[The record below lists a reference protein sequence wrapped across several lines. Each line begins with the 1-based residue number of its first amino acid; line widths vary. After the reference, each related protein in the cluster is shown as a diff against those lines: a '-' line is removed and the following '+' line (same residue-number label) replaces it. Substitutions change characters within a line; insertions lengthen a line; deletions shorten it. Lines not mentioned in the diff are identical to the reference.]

1 MKNVKDKIIITA
13 AVGFTAA
20 STVTSMN
27 LTPVFAKNST
37 NTSVVKEDVDA
48 KKTKK
53 EKLEDSVK
61 TAKSNLDDV
70 KKVTEEK
77 KANSDAAKKELD
89 AAIAAQ
95 DKQSGVVQKQYENV
109 YDTKDQ
115 DYQNLLKLMDNLE
128 TEISNKQAAL
138 DTYTKNEEDAAKN
151 LEQAKKDLA
160 DKQAKLDEVN
170 DKLSKLDKNAMDT
183 DLETAKKEQESAKS
197 AYDLAKAASDAAT
210 SKLKDASSD
219 LESKKALYDAAN
231 SAYNGANL
239 EVTKKQNAVN
249 EAQKNVDSF
258 TGSDAL
264 TNAQNELNQANAELI
279 DAQNAAANAQ
289 TVLDHATKELSAA
302 QSAQSTAQSNYN
314 QSVND
319 FESASVA
326 LETATKKQSDAQ
338 KAYDEADTNAKKN
351 QSVIDDL
358 NTQKV
363 QCEADVSAAQTALT
377 NAQKAYDSN
386 KSEKEVAQAELDKF
400 VSANQTT
407 IDQINKGTQGFFEYV
422 SKDLGQLTAKVFDKN
437 NTTYGKI
444 AQYVQLGQEGDATS
458 LDNMEAVIPYLY
470 KMNTIR
476 EKHGL
481 NALKISMFQMALAQ
495 ANSDWAQ
502 THIGHSGIVKN
513 GNYGHFSE
521 NLAWGKVDP
530 YTGWYDA
537 EKAYSDFIDN
547 YKVNHPQASD
557 EEIAK
562 AAQQAG
568 VYTYSSG
575 GSIGHYKNI
584 IYPGI
589 NYFGMGHSSQGAYQG
604 NYSQDFSTNPAP
616 SKDVT
621 MTVDQF
627 EAQVNEYKTQID
639 AVNKEYKA
647 KQDAVKNA
655 SDNKDYSAV
664 KKAQKAL
671 NNAKAKLTDIKTQ
684 LDAPTT
690 KQKELDSK
698 VTSAKASLDLANTEL
713 ASKQA
718 AKGAAQALKNKNLA
732 DLNIAKSNVE
742 TKEKD
747 LETALVNKNTADQSV
762 ESKKAKVKSLKDKIT
777 NWNSSKED
785 AKKQLKDANDALVLS
800 QKKLKDASNALKP
813 ASDAYDASV
822 ETKDNAKAASDSANT
837 ALESAASLLAQK
849 DLALK
854 NANMALSAY
863 NDALKA
869 VEDANNALDSQA
881 KLVNTYTSEQENAK
895 SLIQKTSDEINEL
908 LENKKTLNKN
918 IDYQKNVLAVINEVK
933 EKGSKA
939 DVSSITDE
947 ELLGYLNELA
957 QEVDEL
963 SALHT
968 QYANANVKYVRLL
981 SVYEEAKKDEAQ
993 AQKVY
998 DEAMKDL
1005 DTYIQENSKHAA
1017 KTETSSSSTTKK
1029 NAVTTSSTNTG
1040 VKTSIGLNM
1049 AMMGVA
1055 ALGMVEAKRR
1065 SKK

>member
-289 TVLDHATKELSAA
+289 TALDHATKELSAA

-732 DLNIAKSNVE
+732 DLDIAKSNVE
-742 TKEKD
+742 TKEKG
-747 LETALVNKNTADQSV
+747 LKTATSNKTTADQSV

-785 AKKQLKDANDALVLS
+785 AKKQLKDANDALTLS
-800 QKKLKDASNALKP
+800 QKKLEDASNALKT

-822 ETKDNAKAASDSANT
+822 VAKDNAKAASDSANT
-837 ALESAASLLAQK
+837 ALESAASLLAKQ

-854 NANMALSAY
+854 NANDALTAY
-863 NDALKA
+863 NEALKA
-869 VEDANNALDSQA
+869 VEDANADVKAQA
-881 KLVNTYTSEQENAK
+881 KLVERYTLDQEKAK
-895 SLIQKTSDEINEL
+895 AHMQKTSDEITEL
-908 LENKKTLNKN
+908 LENKKTLNVN
-918 IDYQKNVLAVINEVK
+918 IDYQKKVLAVIDEVK
-933 EKGSKA
+933 EKGTKA

-947 ELLGYLNELA
+947 ELLTYLNALA
-957 QEVDEL
+957 QSVD
-963 SALHT
+963 SFDKLHA
-968 QYANANVKYVRLL
+968 QYANANIKYVRLL
-981 SVYEEAKKDEAQ
+981 AVYEEAKKDEAQ
-993 AQKVY
+993 AQRVY
-998 DEAMKDL
+998 DDTMKAL

>member
-27 LTPVFAKNST
+27 LTPVFAKDTT

-77 KANSDAAKKELD
+77 KADSDAAKKELD

-95 DKQSGVVQKQYENV
+95 DKQSGVVQEQYESV
-109 YDTKDQ
+109 YGAKDQ
-115 DYQNLLKLMDNLE
+115 DYQNLLKLKSNLE
-128 TEISNKQAAL
+128 TEISNKQAEL

-160 DKQAKLDEVN
+160 DKQAKLDEVK
-170 DKLSKLDKNAMDT
+170 DKLSKLDKNTIDT
-183 DLETAKKEQESAKS
+183 DLETAKKEQESAKT
-197 AYDLAKAASDAAT
+197 AYDTAKAASDAAT
-210 SKLKDASSD
+210 SKLKDANSD

-231 SAYNGANL
+231 SAYNAANL

-289 TVLDHATKELSAA
+289 TALDHATKELSDA
-302 QSAQSTAQSNYN
+302 QSAQTTAQSNYN

-363 QCEADVSAAQTALT
+363 QCEADVSAAQTAL
-377 NAQKAYDSN
+377 NDAQKAYDSN
-386 KSEKEVAQAELDKF
+386 KSEKEIAQENLNTFIHD
-400 VSANQTT
+400 NQTT

-481 NALKISMFQMALAQ
+481 NTLKISMFQMALAQ

-575 GSIGHYKNI
+575 GSIGHYKNLI
-584 IYPGI
+584 DSNM

-627 EAQVNEYKTQID
+627 EAKVNEYKTQID

-655 SDNKDYSAV
+655 SDNKDHSSV
-664 KKAQKAL
+664 EKAQKAL
-671 NNAKAKLTDIKTQ
+671 NAAKAKLNDIKTQ
-684 LDAPTT
+684 LVAPTS
-690 KQKELDSK
+690 KQQGLDSK
-698 VTSAKASLDLANTEL
+698 VTSAKDALDLANTDVV
-713 ASKQA
+713 SKQA
-718 AKGAAQALKNKNLA
+718 AKSNAETLKNQNLA
-732 DLNIAKSNVE
+732 ALELAKSNVE
-742 TKEKD
+742 AKEKD
-747 LETALVNKNTADQSV
+747 LDTALSNKNSADQNV
-762 ESKKAKVKSLKDKIT
+762 QSKLAKVKSLKDKIT
-777 NWNSSKED
+777 NWNSSKADAEKQLSD
-785 AKKQLKDANDALVLS
+785 AKTALALS
-800 QKKLKDASNALKP
+800 QMKLTNVSNTLKP
-813 ASDAYDASV
+813 VKDAYDTSV
-822 ETKDNAKAASDSANT
+822 RAKDTAKAASDSANS

-968 QYANANVKYVRLL
+968 QYANANIKYVRLL
-981 SVYEEAKKDEAQ
+981 AVYEEAKKDEAQ

-998 DEAMKDL
+998 DDTMKDL

-1017 KTETSSSSTTKK
+1017 KTENVSSPTKNNATTS
-1029 NAVTTSSTNTG
+1029 SSTNTG
-1040 VKTSIGLNM
+1040 VKTQAGLNM

-1055 ALGMVEAKRR
+1055 ALGIVEAKRR
-1065 SKK
+1065 SKKQ

>member
-289 TVLDHATKELSAA
+289 TALDHATKELSAA

-495 ANSDWAQ
+495 ANSYWAQ

-939 DVSSITDE
+939 DLSSITDE

>member
-13 AVGFTAA
+13 AVGFTAT

-27 LTPVFAKNST
+27 LTPVFAKDTT

-77 KANSDAAKKELD
+77 KADSDAAKKELD

-95 DKQSGVVQKQYENV
+95 DKQSGVVQEQYESV
-109 YDTKDQ
+109 YGAKDQ
-115 DYQNLLKLMDNLE
+115 EYQNLLKLMGDLE
-128 TEISNKQAAL
+128 KSISNKQAEL
-138 DTYTKNEEDAAKN
+138 DTYTKNEQDAAKN

-160 DKQAKLDEVN
+160 DKQAKLDEVK
-170 DKLSKLDKNAMDT
+170 DKLSKLDKNTIDT
-183 DLETAKKEQESAKS
+183 DLETAKKEQESAKT
-197 AYDLAKAASDAAT
+197 AYDTAKAASDAAT
-210 SKLKDASSD
+210 SKLKDANSD

-231 SAYNGANL
+231 SAYNAANL

-258 TGSDAL
+258 TGSDAQ

-289 TVLDHATKELSAA
+289 TALDHATKELSDA
-302 QSAQSTAQSNYN
+302 QSAQTTAQSNYN

-351 QSVIDDL
+351 QNVIDDL

-377 NAQKAYDSN
+377 NAQNAYKLN

-422 SKDLGQLTAKVFDKN
+422 NKDLGQLTAKVFDKN
-437 NTTYGKI
+437 DSYYGKI

-481 NALKISMFQMALAQ
+481 NTLKISMFQMALAQ

-627 EAQVNEYKTQID
+627 EAKVNEYKTQID
-639 AVNKEYKA
+639 TVNKEYKA

-664 KKAQKAL
+664 EKAQKAL
-671 NNAKAKLTDIKTQ
+671 NNANAKLTDIKTQ

-698 VTSAKASLDLANTEL
+698 VKSTKDALDLANTDVV
-713 ASKQA
+713 SKKA
-718 AKGAAQALKNKNLA
+718 TKGTAQALKNQNLA
-732 DLNIAKSNVE
+732 ALDIAKSNVE
-742 TKEKD
+742 TKEKG
-747 LETALVNKNTADQSV
+747 LKTATSNKTTADQSV

-785 AKKQLKDANDALVLS
+785 AKKQLKDA
-800 QKKLKDASNALKP
+800 
-813 ASDAYDASV
+813 
-822 ETKDNAKAASDSANT
+822 KAASDSANT
-837 ALESAASLLAQK
+837 ALESAASLLAQQ

-854 NANMALSAY
+854 NANDALTAY
-863 NDALKA
+863 NEALNA
-869 VEDANNALDSQA
+869 VEDANADVKAQA
-881 KLVNTYTSEQENAK
+881 KLVERYTLDQEKAK
-895 SLIQKTSDEINEL
+895 AHMQKTSDEIAEF
-908 LENKKTLNKN
+908 LENKKTLNAN
-918 IDYQKNVLAVINEVK
+918 IDSQKKVLAVINEVK
-933 EKGSKA
+933 EKGTKA

-947 ELLGYLNELA
+947 ELLTYLNELA
-957 QEVDEL
+957 QSVD
-963 SALHT
+963 AFDKLHA
-968 QYANANVKYVRLL
+968 QYANANIKYVRLL
-981 SVYEEAKKDEAQ
+981 AVYEEAKKDEAQ

-998 DEAMKDL
+998 DDTMKAL
-1005 DTYIQENSKHAA
+1005 DAYIQETSKHAA
-1017 KTETSSSSTTKK
+1017 KTENASSPTKNNATTS
-1029 NAVTTSSTNTG
+1029 SSTNTG
-1040 VKTSIGLNM
+1040 VKTQAGLNI

-1055 ALGMVEAKRR
+1055 ALGIVEAKRR
-1065 SKK
+1065 SKKQ

>member
-27 LTPVFAKNST
+27 LTPVFAKDTT

-77 KANSDAAKKELD
+77 KADSDAAKKELD
-89 AAIAAQ
+89 AAIVAQ
-95 DKQSGVVQKQYENV
+95 DKQSGVVQEQYESV
-109 YDTKDQ
+109 YGAKDQ
-115 DYQNLLKLMDNLE
+115 DYQNLLKLKSNLE
-128 TEISNKQAAL
+128 TEISNKQAEL

-160 DKQAKLDEVN
+160 DKQAKLDEVK
-170 DKLSKLDKNAMDT
+170 DKLSKLDKNTIDT
-183 DLETAKKEQESAKS
+183 DLETAKKEQESAKT
-197 AYDLAKAASDAAT
+197 AYDTAKAASDAAT
-210 SKLKDASSD
+210 SKLKDANSD

-231 SAYNGANL
+231 SAYNAANL

-289 TVLDHATKELSAA
+289 TALDHATKELSDA
-302 QSAQSTAQSNYN
+302 QSAQTTAQSNYN

-326 LETATKKQSDAQ
+326 LEIATKKQSDAQ

-377 NAQKAYDSN
+377 NAENAYKLN
-386 KSEKEVAQAELDKF
+386 KSEKEVAQENLNTFIHD
-400 VSANQTT
+400 NQTT

-444 AQYVQLGQEGDATS
+444 AQYVQLGQEGDATT
-458 LDNMEAVIPYLY
+458 LENMEAVIPWL
-470 KMNTIR
+470 KKNNELR
-476 EKHGL
+476 AKHGL
-481 NALKISMFQMALAQ
+481 QALNVSLWEMALAQ

-502 THIGHSGIVKN
+502 THIAHSGVRDS
-513 GNYGHFSE
+513 GE
-521 NLAWGKVDP
+521 NLSWGYADP
-530 YTGWYDA
+530 FIGWYDE
-537 EKAYSDFIDN
+537 EKAIYDTYDASLKKLSAYELSKKYPKEYSA
-547 YKVNHPQASD
+547 V
-557 EEIAK
+557 
-562 AAQQAG
+562 
-568 VYTYSSG
+568 
-575 GSIGHYKNI
+575 GHYLNI
-584 IYPGI
+584 IHP
-589 NYFGMGHSSQGAYQG
+589 NYTSFGMGHSSKGKYG
-604 NYSQDFSTNPAP
+604 FNDSQDFLFRKLDSR
-616 SKDVT
+616 DVT
-621 MTVDQF
+621 MTVDEF
-627 EAQVNEYKTQID
+627 EAKVNEYKTKID

-647 KQDAVKNA
+647 KQEAVKNA

-664 KKAQKAL
+664 EKAQKAL
-671 NNAKAKLTDIKTQ
+671 DDAKLKLQGIKDQ
-684 LDAPTT
+684 LVAPTS
-690 KQKELDSK
+690 KQQELDSK
-698 VTSAKASLDLANTEL
+698 VTSTKASLDLANTNVV
-713 ASKQA
+713 SKQA
-718 AKGAAQALKNKNLA
+718 AKSNAETLKNQNLA
-732 DLNIAKSNVE
+732 ALELAKSNVE
-742 TKEKD
+742 AKEID
-747 LETALVNKNTADQSV
+747 LDTALSNKNSADQNV
-762 ESKKAKVKSLKDKIT
+762 QSKLAKVKSLKDKIT
-777 NWNSSKED
+777 NWNTSKADAEKQLSD
-785 AKKQLKDANDALVLS
+785 AKTALALS
-800 QKKLKDASNALKP
+800 QMKLTNVSNTLKP
-813 ASDAYDASV
+813 ARDAYDASV
-822 ETKDNAKAASDSANT
+822 RAKDNAKAASDSANT

-895 SLIQKTSDEINEL
+895 SFIQKTSDEINEL

>member
-20 STVTSMN
+20 STVTSAN
-27 LTPVFAKNST
+27 LTPIFAKDTT
-37 NTSVVKEDVDA
+37 NTSVVKEDVGA

-77 KANSDAAKKELD
+77 KTDADAAKEELD

-95 DKQSGVVQKQYENV
+95 DQQSGVVQKQYESV
-109 YDTKDQ
+109 YGAKDQ
-115 DYQNLLKLMDNLE
+115 DYQNLLKLMSNLE

-160 DKQAKLDEVN
+160 DKQAKLDEVK
-170 DKLSKLDKNAMDT
+170 DKLSKLDKNTIDT

-197 AYDLAKAASDAAT
+197 AYDTAKAASDAAT
-210 SKLKDASSD
+210 SKLKDANSD

-231 SAYNGANL
+231 NAYNAASA
-239 EVTKKQNAVN
+239 EVIEKQNAVN

-264 TNAQNELNQANAELI
+264 TNAQNELNQANVELTN
-279 DAQNAAANAQ
+279 AQNSAASAQ
-289 TVLDHATKELSAA
+289 AALDHATNELGAA
-302 QSAQSTAQSNYN
+302 QSAQVTAQSNYN
-314 QSVND
+314 QCVKD
-319 FESASVA
+319 FESASA
-326 LETATKKQSDAQ
+326 AFESATKKQSEAQ
-338 KAYDEADTNAKKN
+338 KAYDEADTNAKAN
-351 QSVIDDL
+351 QSVIDGL
-358 NTQKV
+358 NTQKA
-363 QCEADVSAAQTALT
+363 QCEADVSAAQAALT
-377 NAQKAYDSN
+377 NAQDAYDSN

-422 SKDLGQLTAKVFDKN
+422 SKDLGKITAKVFD
-437 NTTYGKI
+437 TSDTYYGLI

-481 NALKISMFQMALAQ
+481 NTLKVSLFQMALAQ

-502 THIGHSGIVKN
+502 THIAHSGIMKN

-547 YKVNHPQASD
+547 YKVKHPQASD
-557 EEIAK
+557 EEIVK

-575 GSIGHYKNI
+575 GSIGHYKNLI
-584 IYPGI
+584 DPNM

-627 EAQVNEYKTQID
+627 EAKVNEYKTQID

-647 KQDAVKNA
+647 KQEAVKNA
-655 SDNKDYSAV
+655 SDNKDHSAV
-664 KKAQKAL
+664 EKAQKAL
-671 NNAKAKLTDIKTQ
+671 DAANAKLTDIKNQ
-684 LDAPTT
+684 LAAPTS
-690 KQKELDSK
+690 KQQGLDSK
-698 VTSAKASLDLANTEL
+698 VTSTKASLDLANTEL
-713 ASKQA
+713 ASKQK
-718 AKGAAQALKNKNLA
+718 AKASAKTLKNQKSAALE
-732 DLNIAKSNVE
+732 LAKSNVE
-742 TKEKD
+742 AKEKD
-747 LETALVNKNTADQSV
+747 LETALSNKNSADQNV
-762 ESKKAKVKSLKDKIT
+762 QSKLAKVKSLKDKIT
-777 NWNSSKED
+777 NWNSSKADAEKQLSD
-785 AKKQLKDANDALVLS
+785 AKAALALS
-800 QKKLKDASNALKP
+800 QKKLTNVSNTLKP
-813 ASDAYDASV
+813 AKDAYDASV
-822 ETKDNAKAASDSANT
+822 VARDNAKAASNSANS
-837 ALESAASLLAQK
+837 ALESANFVLAQK

-869 VEDANNALDSQA
+869 VEDANNALDAQA
-881 KLVNTYTSEQENAK
+881 KLVDTYTSEQENAK
-895 SLIQKTSDEINEL
+895 SLIQKTSDEISEL

-918 IDYQKNVLAVINEVK
+918 VEALKNVLAVINEVK

-947 ELLGYLNELA
+947 ELLGYLDELA
-957 QEVDEL
+957 QEVDVL
-963 SALHT
+963 SALHI

-981 SVYEEAKKDEAQ
+981 DVYEEAKKDEAQ

-998 DEAMKDL
+998 DEAMKAL

-1017 KTETSSSSTTKK
+1017 RTETSSSSTKK

-1040 VKTSIGLNM
+1040 VKTSIGLNV

>member
-27 LTPVFAKNST
+27 LTPVFAKDTT

-77 KANSDAAKKELD
+77 KADSDAAKKELD
-89 AAIAAQ
+89 AAIVAQ
-95 DKQSGVVQKQYENV
+95 DKQSGVVQEQYESV
-109 YDTKDQ
+109 YGAKDQ
-115 DYQNLLKLMDNLE
+115 DYQNLLKLKSNLE
-128 TEISNKQAAL
+128 TEISNKQAEL

-160 DKQAKLDEVN
+160 DKQAKLDEVK
-170 DKLSKLDKNAMDT
+170 DKLSKLDKNTIDT
-183 DLETAKKEQESAKS
+183 DLETAKKEQESAKT
-197 AYDLAKAASDAAT
+197 AYDTAKAASDAAT
-210 SKLKDASSD
+210 SKLKDANSD

-231 SAYNGANL
+231 SAYNAANL

-289 TVLDHATKELSAA
+289 TALDHATKELSDA
-302 QSAQSTAQSNYN
+302 QSAQTTAQSNYN

-326 LETATKKQSDAQ
+326 LEIATKKQSDAQ

-377 NAQKAYDSN
+377 NAENAYKLN
-386 KSEKEVAQAELDKF
+386 KSEKEVAQENLNTFIHD
-400 VSANQTT
+400 NQTT

-444 AQYVQLGQEGDATS
+444 AQYVQLGQEGDATT
-458 LDNMEAVIPYLY
+458 LENMEAVIPWL
-470 KMNTIR
+470 KKNNELR
-476 EKHGL
+476 AKHGL
-481 NALKISMFQMALAQ
+481 QALNVSLWEMALAQ

-502 THIGHSGIVKN
+502 THIAHSGVRDS
-513 GNYGHFSE
+513 GE
-521 NLAWGKVDP
+521 NLSWGYADP
-530 YTGWYDA
+530 FIGWYDE
-537 EKAYSDFIDN
+537 EKAIYDTYDASLKKLSAYELSKKYPKEYSA
-547 YKVNHPQASD
+547 V
-557 EEIAK
+557 
-562 AAQQAG
+562 
-568 VYTYSSG
+568 
-575 GSIGHYKNI
+575 GHYLNI
-584 IYPGI
+584 IHP
-589 NYFGMGHSSQGAYQG
+589 NYTSFGMGHSSKGKYG
-604 NYSQDFSTNPAP
+604 FNDSQDFLFRKLDSR
-616 SKDVT
+616 DVT
-621 MTVDQF
+621 MTVDEF
-627 EAQVNEYKTQID
+627 EAKVNEYKTKID

-647 KQDAVKNA
+647 KQEAVKNA

-664 KKAQKAL
+664 EKAQKAL
-671 NNAKAKLTDIKTQ
+671 DDAKLKLQGIKDQ
-684 LDAPTT
+684 LVAPTS
-690 KQKELDSK
+690 KQQELDSK
-698 VTSAKASLDLANTEL
+698 VTSTKASLDLANTNVV
-713 ASKQA
+713 SKQA
-718 AKGAAQALKNKNLA
+718 AKSNAETLKNQNLA
-732 DLNIAKSNVE
+732 ALELAKSNVE
-742 TKEKD
+742 AKEID
-747 LETALVNKNTADQSV
+747 LDTALSNKNSADQNV
-762 ESKKAKVKSLKDKIT
+762 QSKLAKVKSLKDKIT
-777 NWNSSKED
+777 NWNTSKADAEKQLSD
-785 AKKQLKDANDALVLS
+785 AKTALALS
-800 QKKLKDASNALKP
+800 QMKLTNVSNTLKP
-813 ASDAYDASV
+813 ARDAYDASV
-822 ETKDNAKAASDSANT
+822 RAKDNAKAASDSANT

>member
-27 LTPVFAKNST
+27 LTPVFAKDTT

-77 KANSDAAKKELD
+77 KADSDAAKKELD

-95 DKQSGVVQKQYENV
+95 DKQSGVVQEQYESV
-109 YDTKDQ
+109 YGAKDQ
-115 DYQNLLKLMDNLE
+115 DYQNLLKLKSNLE
-128 TEISNKQAAL
+128 TEISNKQVEL

-160 DKQAKLDEVN
+160 DKQAKLDEVK
-170 DKLSKLDKNAMDT
+170 DKLSKLDKNTIDT
-183 DLETAKKEQESAKS
+183 DLETAKKEQESAKT
-197 AYDLAKAASDAAT
+197 AYDTAKAASDAAT

-219 LESKKALYDAAN
+219 LENKKALYDAAN
-231 SAYNGANL
+231 SAYNAANL

-264 TNAQNELNQANAELI
+264 TNAQNELNQANAELT

-289 TVLDHATKELSAA
+289 TALDHATKELSAA
-302 QSAQSTAQSNYN
+302 QSAQVTAQSAYD
-314 QSVND
+314 QSVKS
-319 FESASVA
+319 FESASAA
-326 LETATKKQSDAQ
+326 LEDATTKQSQAQ
-338 KAYDEADTNAKKN
+338 KAYDEADTNAKAN

-358 NTQKV
+358 NTQKAK
-363 QCEADVSAAQTALT
+363 CEDDVSAAQTAL
-377 NAQKAYDSN
+377 NDAQDAYNSN
-386 KSEKEVAQAELDKF
+386 KSEKEIAQENLNTFIHD
-400 VSANQTT
+400 NQTT

-422 SKDLGQLTAKVFDKN
+422 SKGLGQLTAKAFDKN

-444 AQYVQLGQEGDATS
+444 AQYVQLGQEGDATT
-458 LDNMEAVIPYLY
+458 LENMEAVIPWL
-470 KMNTIR
+470 KKNNELR
-476 EKHGL
+476 AKHGL
-481 NALKISMFQMALAQ
+481 QALNVSLWEMALAQ

-502 THIGHSGIVKN
+502 THIAHSGVRDS
-513 GNYGHFSE
+513 GE
-521 NLAWGKVDP
+521 NLSWGYADP
-530 YTGWYDA
+530 FIGWYDE
-537 EKAYSDFIDN
+537 EKAIYDTYDASLKKLSAYELSKKYPKEYSA
-547 YKVNHPQASD
+547 V
-557 EEIAK
+557 
-562 AAQQAG
+562 
-568 VYTYSSG
+568 
-575 GSIGHYKNI
+575 GHYLNI
-584 IYPGI
+584 IHP
-589 NYFGMGHSSQGAYQG
+589 NYTSFGMGHSSKGKYG
-604 NYSQDFSTNPAP
+604 FNDSQDFLFSQLD
-616 SKDVT
+616 SRDVI
-621 MTVDQF
+621 MTVDEF
-627 EAQVNEYKTQID
+627 EAKVNEYKTQID
-639 AVNKEYKA
+639 TVNKEYKA
-647 KQDAVKNA
+647 KQEAVKNA
-655 SDNKDYSAV
+655 SDNKDHSSV
-664 KKAQKAL
+664 EKAQKAL
-671 NNAKAKLTDIKTQ
+671 NDANAKLQNIKDQ
-684 LDAPTT
+684 LDAPTS
-690 KQKELDSK
+690 KQQELDSK

-713 ASKQA
+713 VSKQA

-742 TKEKD
+742 TKEKG
-747 LETALVNKNTADQSV
+747 LKTATSNKNTADQSV
-762 ESKKAKVKSLKDKIT
+762 ESKKAKVKELTKKIN
-777 NWNSSKED
+777 NWNSNKED
-785 AKKQLKDANDALVLS
+785 AEKQLKDAKDALVLS

-822 ETKDNAKAASDSANT
+822 VAKDNAKAASDSANT

>member
-27 LTPVFAKNST
+27 LTPVFAKDTT

-77 KANSDAAKKELD
+77 KADSDAAKKELD

-95 DKQSGVVQKQYENV
+95 DKQNGIVQEQYESV
-109 YDTKDQ
+109 YGAKDQ
-115 DYQNLLKLMDNLE
+115 EYQNLLKLMGDLE
-128 TEISNKQAAL
+128 KSISNKQAEL

-210 SKLKDASSD
+210 SKLKDANSD
-219 LESKKALYDAAN
+219 LESKKALYDVAN
-231 SAYNGANL
+231 SAYNAANL

-289 TVLDHATKELSAA
+289 TALDHATKELSAA
-302 QSAQSTAQSNYN
+302 QSAQVTAQSNYD
-314 QSVND
+314 QSVKD

-358 NTQKV
+358 NMKKA
-363 QCEADVSAAQTALT
+363 QCEADVNAAQTALT
-377 NAQKAYDSN
+377 NAQNAYDSN
-386 KSEKEVAQAELDKF
+386 KSEKEIAQENLNTFIHD
-400 VSANQTT
+400 NQTT
-407 IDQINKGTQGFFEYV
+407 IDQINKGTQGFFEYL

-458 LDNMEAVIPYLY
+458 LDNMEAVIPWL
-470 KMNTIR
+470 KKNNELR
-476 EKHGL
+476 AKHGL
-481 NALKISMFQMALAQ
+481 QALNVSLWEMALAQ

-502 THIGHSGIVKN
+502 THIEHSGVRDS
-513 GNYGHFSE
+513 GE
-521 NLAWGKVDP
+521 NLSWGYADP
-530 YTGWYDA
+530 FIGWYDE
-537 EKAYSDFIDN
+537 EKAIYDTYDASLKKLSAYELSKKYPKEYSA
-547 YKVNHPQASD
+547 V
-557 EEIAK
+557 
-562 AAQQAG
+562 
-568 VYTYSSG
+568 
-575 GSIGHYKNI
+575 GHYLNI
-584 IYPGI
+584 IHP
-589 NYFGMGHSSQGAYQG
+589 NYTSFGMGHSSKGKYG
-604 NYSQDFSTNPAP
+604 FNDSQDFLFSQLD
-616 SKDVT
+616 SRDVI

-627 EAQVNEYKTQID
+627 EAKVNEYKTQID

-655 SDNKDYSAV
+655 SDNKDHSSV
-664 KKAQKAL
+664 EKAQKAL
-671 NNAKAKLTDIKTQ
+671 NDANSKLANIKNQLVTPTSKQVELEEKVNTAKTA
-684 LDAPTT
+684 
-690 KQKELDSK
+690 
-698 VTSAKASLDLANTEL
+698 LDLANTDV

-718 AKGAAQALKNKNLA
+718 AKNDAQALKNKNLA
-732 DLNIAKSNVE
+732 ALDIAKSNVE
-742 TKEKD
+742 TKEKG
-747 LETALVNKNTADQSV
+747 LKTATSNKNTADQSV
-762 ESKKAKVKSLKDKIT
+762 ESKKAKVKELTKKIN
-777 NWNSSKED
+777 NWNSNKED
-785 AKKQLKDANDALVLS
+785 AEKQLKDAKDALVLS
-800 QKKLKDASNALKP
+800 QNKFKDASDALKP
-813 ASDAYDASV
+813 ARDAYDASV
-822 ETKDNAKAASDSANT
+822 VAKDDAKAASDSANT
-837 ALESAASLLAQK
+837 ALESAASLLAQQ

-854 NANMALSAY
+854 NANDALTAY
-863 NDALKA
+863 NEALKA
-869 VEDANNALDSQA
+869 VEDANADVKAQA
-881 KLVNTYTSEQENAK
+881 KLVERYTLDQEKAK
-895 SLIQKTSDEINEL
+895 ANMQKTSDEITEF
-908 LENKKTLNKN
+908 LENKKTLNAN
-918 IDYQKNVLAVINEVK
+918 IDYQKKVLAVINEVK
-933 EKGSKA
+933 EKGTKA

-947 ELLGYLNELA
+947 ELLTYLNALA
-957 QEVDEL
+957 QSVD
-963 SALHT
+963 SFDKLHA
-968 QYANANVKYVRLL
+968 QYANANIKYVRLL
-981 SVYEEAKKDEAQ
+981 AVYEEAKKDEAQ

-998 DEAMKDL
+998 DDTMKAL
-1005 DTYIQENSKHAA
+1005 DAYIQETSKHAA
-1017 KTETSSSSTTKK
+1017 KTENASSPTKNNATTS
-1029 NAVTTSSTNTG
+1029 SSTNTG
-1040 VKTSIGLNM
+1040 VKTQAGLNM

-1055 ALGMVEAKRR
+1055 ALGIVEAKRR
-1065 SKK
+1065 SKKQ

>member
-20 STVTSMN
+20 STVTSAN
-27 LTPVFAKNST
+27 LTPIFAKDTT

-77 KANSDAAKKELD
+77 KADADAAKEELD
-89 AAIAAQ
+89 AAMEAQ
-95 DKQSGVVQKQYENV
+95 DKQSSVVQKQYESV
-109 YDTKDQ
+109 YGAKDQ
-115 DYQNLLKLMDNLE
+115 DYQNLLKLMTNLE

-160 DKQAKLDEVN
+160 DKQAKLDEVK
-170 DKLSKLDKNAMDT
+170 DKLSKLDKNTIDT

-210 SKLKDASSD
+210 SKLKDANSD

-231 SAYNGANL
+231 NAYNAASA
-239 EVTKKQNAVN
+239 EVTEKQNAVN

-264 TNAQNELNQANAELI
+264 TNAQNELNQANVELTN
-279 DAQNAAANAQ
+279 AQNAAASAQ
-289 TVLDHATKELSAA
+289 AALDHATNELGAA

-314 QSVND
+314 QSVKD
-319 FESASVA
+319 FESASA
-326 LETATKKQSDAQ
+326 AFESATKKQSEAQ

-358 NTQKV
+358 NMKKA
-363 QCEADVSAAQTALT
+363 QCEADVNAAQTALT
-377 NAQKAYDSN
+377 NAENAYKLN

-422 SKDLGQLTAKVFDKN
+422 NKDLGQLTAKVFDKN

-481 NALKISMFQMALAQ
+481 NTLKISMFQMALAQ

-502 THIGHSGIVKN
+502 THIAHSGIMKN
-513 GNYGHFSE
+513 GNYGYFSE

-537 EKAYSDFIDN
+537 EKAYSDFIDD
-547 YKVNHPQASD
+547 YKVKHPQASD
-557 EEIAK
+557 EEIVK

-575 GSIGHYKNI
+575 GSIGHYKNLI
-584 IYPGI
+584 DSNM

-604 NYSQDFSTNPAP
+604 NYSQDFSTNQAP

-627 EAQVNEYKTQID
+627 EARVM
-639 AVNKEYKA
+639 
-647 KQDAVKNA
+647 
-655 SDNKDYSAV
+655 
-664 KKAQKAL
+664 
-671 NNAKAKLTDIKTQ
+671 
-684 LDAPTT
+684 
-690 KQKELDSK
+690 
-698 VTSAKASLDLANTEL
+698 
-713 ASKQA
+713 
-718 AKGAAQALKNKNLA
+718 
-732 DLNIAKSNVE
+732 NIR
-742 TKEKD
+742 
-747 LETALVNKNTADQSV
+747 L
-762 ESKKAKVKSLKDKIT
+762 
-777 NWNSSKED
+777 
-785 AKKQLKDANDALVLS
+785 
-800 QKKLKDASNALKP
+800 
-813 ASDAYDASV
+813 
-822 ETKDNAKAASDSANT
+822 
-837 ALESAASLLAQK
+837 
-849 DLALK
+849 
-854 NANMALSAY
+854 
-863 NDALKA
+863 
-869 VEDANNALDSQA
+869 
-881 KLVNTYTSEQENAK
+881 
-895 SLIQKTSDEINEL
+895 
-908 LENKKTLNKN
+908 
-918 IDYQKNVLAVINEVK
+918 
-933 EKGSKA
+933 
-939 DVSSITDE
+939 
-947 ELLGYLNELA
+947 
-957 QEVDEL
+957 
-963 SALHT
+963 
-968 QYANANVKYVRLL
+968 RLL
-981 SVYEEAKKDEAQ
+981 Q
-993 AQKVY
+993 
-998 DEAMKDL
+998 
-1005 DTYIQENSKHAA
+1005 
-1017 KTETSSSSTTKK
+1017 
-1029 NAVTTSSTNTG
+1029 
-1040 VKTSIGLNM
+1040 
-1049 AMMGVA
+1049 
-1055 ALGMVEAKRR
+1055 
-1065 SKK
+1065 

>member
-138 DTYTKNEEDAAKN
+138 DTYTKNEEDVAKN

-289 TVLDHATKELSAA
+289 TALDHATKELSAA

>member
-20 STVTSMN
+20 STVTSAN
-27 LTPVFAKNST
+27 LTPVFAKDST

-77 KANSDAAKKELD
+77 KADSDVAKKELD

-95 DKQSGVVQKQYENV
+95 DKQSGVVQEQYESV
-109 YDTKDQ
+109 YGAKDQ
-115 DYQNLLKLMDNLE
+115 EYQNLLKLMGDLE
-128 TEISNKQAAL
+128 KSISNKQAEL
-138 DTYTKNEEDAAKN
+138 DTYTKNEQDAAKN

-160 DKQAKLDEVN
+160 DKQAKLDEVK
-170 DKLSKLDKNAMDT
+170 DKLSKLDKNTIDT
-183 DLETAKKEQESAKS
+183 DLETAKKEQESAKT
-197 AYDLAKAASDAAT
+197 AYDTAKAASDAAT
-210 SKLKDASSD
+210 SKLKDANSD

-231 SAYNGANL
+231 SAYNAANL

-258 TGSDAL
+258 TGCDAL
-264 TNAQNELNQANAELI
+264 TNAQNELNQANAELT
-279 DAQNAAANAQ
+279 DAQNAAASAQ
-289 TVLDHATKELSAA
+289 AALDHATKELSAA
-302 QSAQSTAQSNYN
+302 QSTQSTAQSNYD
-314 QSVND
+314 QSVKD

-358 NTQKV
+358 NTQKAK
-363 QCEADVSAAQTALT
+363 CEADVSAAQTALT
-377 NAQKAYDSN
+377 NAQDAYDSN
-386 KSEKEVAQAELDKF
+386 KSEKEIAQENLNTFIHD
-400 VSANQTT
+400 NQTT

-422 SKDLGQLTAKVFDKN
+422 SKDLGKLTAKAFDKN
-437 NTTYGKI
+437 DSYYGKI

-481 NALKISMFQMALAQ
+481 NTLKISMFQMALAQ

-502 THIGHSGIVKN
+502 THIGHSGIMKN

-575 GSIGHYKNI
+575 GSIGHYKNLI
-584 IYPGI
+584 DSNM

-604 NYSQDFSTNPAP
+604 NYSQDFSTNQAP

-627 EAQVNEYKTQID
+627 EAKVNEYKTQID

-647 KQDAVKNA
+647 KQEAVKNA
-655 SDNKDYSAV
+655 SDNKDHSAV
-664 KKAQKAL
+664 EKAQKAL
-671 NNAKAKLTDIKTQ
+671 DDAKLKLQGIKDQ
-684 LDAPTT
+684 LAVPTS
-690 KQKELDSK
+690 KQQGLDSK
-698 VTSAKASLDLANTEL
+698 VTSAKASLDLANTDVT
-713 ASKQA
+713 SKQA

-732 DLNIAKSNVE
+732 ALDIAKSNVE
-742 TKEKD
+742 TKEKG
-747 LETALVNKNTADQSV
+747 LKTATSNKNTADQSV
-762 ESKKAKVKSLKDKIT
+762 ESKKAKVKELTKKIN
-777 NWNSSKED
+777 NWNSNKED
-785 AKKQLKDANDALVLS
+785 AKKQLKDAKAALTLS
-800 QKKLKDASNALKP
+800 QKKLEDASNALKP
-813 ASDAYDASV
+813 ARDAYDASV
-822 ETKDNAKAASDSANT
+822 VAKDNAKADSDSANT
-837 ALESAASLLAQK
+837 ALESAASLLTQQ

-854 NANMALSAY
+854 NANDALTAY
-863 NDALKA
+863 NDALNA
-869 VEDANNALDSQA
+869 AEDANADVKAQA
-881 KLVNTYTSEQENAK
+881 KLVERYTLDQEKAK
-895 SLIQKTSDEINEL
+895 AHMQKTSDEITEL
-908 LENKKTLNKN
+908 LENKKTLNAN
-918 IDYQKNVLAVINEVK
+918 IDYQKKVLAVINEVK
-933 EKGSKA
+933 EKGTKA

-947 ELLGYLNELA
+947 ELLTYLNALA
-957 QEVDEL
+957 QSVD
-963 SALHT
+963 SFDKLHA
-968 QYANANVKYVRLL
+968 QYANANIKYVRLL
-981 SVYEEAKKDEAQ
+981 AVYEEAKKDEAQ

-998 DEAMKDL
+998 DDTMKAL
-1005 DTYIQENSKHAA
+1005 DAYIQETSKHAA
-1017 KTETSSSSTTKK
+1017 KTENVSSPTKN
-1029 NAVTTSSTNTG
+1029 NATTSSLTNTG
-1040 VKTSIGLNM
+1040 VKTQAGLNM

-1055 ALGMVEAKRR
+1055 ALGIVEAKRR
-1065 SKK
+1065 SKKQ

>member
-77 KANSDAAKKELD
+77 KADSDAAKKELD

-95 DKQSGVVQKQYENV
+95 DKQNGVVQEQYESV
-109 YDTKDQ
+109 YGAKDQ
-115 DYQNLLKLMDNLE
+115 EYQNLLKLKSNLE
-128 TEISNKQAAL
+128 TEISNKQAEL

-160 DKQAKLDEVN
+160 DKQAKLDEVK
-170 DKLSKLDKNAMDT
+170 DKLSKLDKNTIDT
-183 DLETAKKEQESAKS
+183 DLETAKKEQESAKT
-197 AYDLAKAASDAAT
+197 AYDTAKAASDAAT
-210 SKLKDASSD
+210 SKLKDANSD

-231 SAYNGANL
+231 SAYNAANL

-289 TVLDHATKELSAA
+289 TALDYATKELSDA
-302 QSAQSTAQSNYN
+302 QSAQTTAQSNYN

-358 NTQKV
+358 NMKKA
-363 QCEADVSAAQTALT
+363 QCEADVNAAQTALT

-386 KSEKEVAQAELDKF
+386 KSEKEIAQENLNTFIHD
-400 VSANQTT
+400 NQTT

-481 NALKISMFQMALAQ
+481 NTLKISMFQMALAQ

-639 AVNKEYKA
+639 TVNKEYKA
-647 KQDAVKNA
+647 KQEAVKNA
-655 SDNKDYSAV
+655 SDNKDHSSV

-698 VTSAKASLDLANTEL
+698 VKSTKDALDLVNT
-713 ASKQA
+713 
-718 AKGAAQALKNKNLA
+718 
-732 DLNIAKSNVE
+732 DV
-742 TKEKD
+742 
-747 LETALVNKNTADQSV
+747 V
-762 ESKKAKVKSLKDKIT
+762 SKKAKVKSLKDKIT

-822 ETKDNAKAASDSANT
+822 VAKDNAKAASDSANT

-854 NANMALSAY
+854 NANDALSVY
-863 NDALKA
+863 NEALNA
-869 VEDANNALDSQA
+869 VEDANADVKAQA
-881 KLVNTYTSEQENAK
+881 KLVERYTLDQEKAK
-895 SLIQKTSDEINEL
+895 AHMQKTSDEITEL
-908 LENKKTLNKN
+908 LENKKTLNAN
-918 IDYQKNVLAVINEVK
+918 VDHQKKVLAVINEVK
-933 EKGSKA
+933 EKGTKA

-947 ELLGYLNELA
+947 ELLTYLNALA
-957 QEVDEL
+957 QSVD
-963 SALHT
+963 AFDKLHA
-968 QYANANVKYVRLL
+968 QYANANIKYVRLL
-981 SVYEEAKKDEAQ
+981 AVYEEAKKDEAQ

-998 DEAMKDL
+998 DDTMKAL
-1005 DTYIQENSKHAA
+1005 DAYIHETSKHAA
-1017 KTETSSSSTTKK
+1017 KTENASSPTKNNATTS
-1029 NAVTTSSTNTG
+1029 SSTNTG
-1040 VKTSIGLNM
+1040 VKTQAGLDM

-1055 ALGMVEAKRR
+1055 ALGIVEAKRR
-1065 SKK
+1065 SKKQ

>member
-27 LTPVFAKNST
+27 LTPVFAKDST

-61 TAKSNLDDV
+61 MAKSNLDDV
-70 KKVTEEK
+70 KKVAEEK
-77 KANSDAAKKELD
+77 KADSDAAKKELD

-95 DKQSGVVQKQYENV
+95 DKQNGVVQEQYESV
-109 YDTKDQ
+109 YGAKDQ
-115 DYQNLLKLMDNLE
+115 DYQNLLELMSNLE
-128 TEISNKQAAL
+128 TEISNKQAEL
-138 DTYTKNEEDAAKN
+138 DTYSKNEQNAAKN

-183 DLETAKKEQESAKS
+183 DLETAKKEQENAKS

-210 SKLKDASSD
+210 LKLKDANSD

-231 SAYNGANL
+231 STYNAANL
-239 EVTKKQNAVN
+239 EVTTKQNAVN

-264 TNAQNELNQANAELI
+264 TNAQNELNQANVELI

-289 TVLDHATKELSAA
+289 TALDHATKELSAA
-302 QSAQSTAQSNYN
+302 QSAQVTAQSTYD
-314 QSVND
+314 QSVKG
-319 FESASVA
+319 FESASAA
-326 LETATKKQSDAQ
+326 LEDATTKQSDAQ
-338 KAYDEADTNAKKN
+338 KAYDKADTNAKKN

-422 SKDLGQLTAKVFDKN
+422 NKDLGQLTAKVFDKN
-437 NTTYGKI
+437 DSYYGKI

-698 VTSAKASLDLANTEL
+698 VKSTKDALDLVNTDVV
-713 ASKQA
+713 SKKA
-718 AKGAAQALKNKNLA
+718 AKGAAQALKNQNLA
-732 DLNIAKSNVE
+732 ALDIAKSNVE
-742 TKEKD
+742 TKEKG
-747 LETALVNKNTADQSV
+747 LKTATSNKTTADQSV
-762 ESKKAKVKSLKDKIT
+762 ESKKSKVKSLKDKIT

-785 AKKQLKDANDALVLS
+785 AKKQLKDAKATLTLS
-800 QKKLKDASNALKP
+800 QKKLEDASNVLKP
-813 ASDAYDASV
+813 ARDAYDASV

-968 QYANANVKYVRLL
+968 QYANANIKYVRLL
-981 SVYEEAKKDEAQ
+981 AVYEEAKKDEAQ

-998 DEAMKDL
+998 DDTMKAL
-1005 DTYIQENSKHAA
+1005 DAYIQETSKHAA
-1017 KTETSSSSTTKK
+1017 KTENASSPTKNNATTS
-1029 NAVTTSSTNTG
+1029 SSTNTG

>member
-27 LTPVFAKNST
+27 LTPVFAKDTT

-77 KANSDAAKKELD
+77 KADSDAAKKELD
-89 AAIAAQ
+89 AAIVAQ
-95 DKQSGVVQKQYENV
+95 DKQSGVVQEQYESV
-109 YDTKDQ
+109 YGAKDQ
-115 DYQNLLKLMDNLE
+115 DYQNLLKLKSNLE
-128 TEISNKQAAL
+128 TEISNKQAEL

-160 DKQAKLDEVN
+160 DKQAKLDEVK
-170 DKLSKLDKNAMDT
+170 DKLSKLDKNTIDT
-183 DLETAKKEQESAKS
+183 DLETAKKEQESAKT
-197 AYDLAKAASDAAT
+197 AYDTAKAASDAAT
-210 SKLKDASSD
+210 SKLKDANSD

-231 SAYNGANL
+231 SAYNAANL

-289 TVLDHATKELSAA
+289 TALDHATKELSDA
-302 QSAQSTAQSNYN
+302 QSAQTTAQSNYN

-326 LETATKKQSDAQ
+326 LEIATKKQSDAQ

-377 NAQKAYDSN
+377 NAENAYKLN
-386 KSEKEVAQAELDKF
+386 KSEKEVAQENLNTFIHD
-400 VSANQTT
+400 NQTT

-444 AQYVQLGQEGDATS
+444 AQYVQLGQEGDATT
-458 LDNMEAVIPYLY
+458 LENMEAVIPWL
-470 KMNTIR
+470 KKNNELR
-476 EKHGL
+476 AKHGFQAL
-481 NALKISMFQMALAQ
+481 NVSLWEMALAQ

-502 THIGHSGIVKN
+502 THIAHSGVRDS
-513 GNYGHFSE
+513 GE
-521 NLAWGKVDP
+521 NLSWGYADP
-530 YTGWYDA
+530 FIGWYDE
-537 EKAYSDFIDN
+537 EKAIYDTYDASLKKLSAYELSKKYPKEYSA
-547 YKVNHPQASD
+547 V
-557 EEIAK
+557 
-562 AAQQAG
+562 
-568 VYTYSSG
+568 
-575 GSIGHYKNI
+575 GHYLNI
-584 IYPGI
+584 IHP
-589 NYFGMGHSSQGAYQG
+589 NYTSFGMGHSSKGKYG
-604 NYSQDFSTNPAP
+604 FNDSQDFLFRKLDSR
-616 SKDVT
+616 DVT
-621 MTVDQF
+621 MTVDEF
-627 EAQVNEYKTQID
+627 EAKVNEYKTKID

-647 KQDAVKNA
+647 KQEAVKNA

-664 KKAQKAL
+664 EKAQKAL
-671 NNAKAKLTDIKTQ
+671 DDAKLKLQGIKDQ
-684 LDAPTT
+684 LVAPTS
-690 KQKELDSK
+690 KQQELDSK
-698 VTSAKASLDLANTEL
+698 VTSTKASLDLANTNVV
-713 ASKQA
+713 SKQA
-718 AKGAAQALKNKNLA
+718 AKSNAETLKNQNLA
-732 DLNIAKSNVE
+732 ALELAKSNVE
-742 TKEKD
+742 AKEID
-747 LETALVNKNTADQSV
+747 LDTALSNKNSADQNV
-762 ESKKAKVKSLKDKIT
+762 QSKLAKVKSLKDKIT
-777 NWNSSKED
+777 NWNTSKADAEKQLSD
-785 AKKQLKDANDALVLS
+785 AKTALALS
-800 QKKLKDASNALKP
+800 QMKLTNVSNTLKP
-813 ASDAYDASV
+813 ARDAYDASV
-822 ETKDNAKAASDSANT
+822 RAKDNAKAASDSANT

>member
-27 LTPVFAKNST
+27 LTPVFAKDST
-37 NTSVVKEDVDA
+37 NASVVKEDVDA

-77 KANSDAAKKELD
+77 KADSDVAKKELD

-95 DKQSGVVQKQYENV
+95 DKQSGVVQEQYESV
-109 YDTKDQ
+109 YGAKDQ
-115 DYQNLLKLMDNLE
+115 EYQNLLKLMGDLE
-128 TEISNKQAAL
+128 KSISNKQAEL

-151 LEQAKKDLA
+151 LEQAKKDLV
-160 DKQAKLDEVN
+160 DKQAKLDEVK
-170 DKLSKLDKNAMDT
+170 DKLSKLDKNTIDT
-183 DLETAKKEQESAKS
+183 DLETAKKEQESAKT
-197 AYDLAKAASDAAT
+197 AYDTAKAASDAAT

-231 SAYNGANL
+231 SAYNAANL
-239 EVTKKQNAVN
+239 EVTKKQNAVD

-289 TVLDHATKELSAA
+289 TALDHTTKELSDA
-302 QSAQSTAQSNYN
+302 QSAQTTAQSNYN

-363 QCEADVSAAQTALT
+363 QCEADVSAAQTAL
-377 NAQKAYDSN
+377 NDAQKAYDSN
-386 KSEKEVAQAELDKF
+386 KSEKEIAQENLNTFIHD
-400 VSANQTT
+400 NQTT

-481 NALKISMFQMALAQ
+481 NTLKISMFQMALAQ

-627 EAQVNEYKTQID
+627 EAKVNEYKTQID
-639 AVNKEYKA
+639 TVNKEYKA

-664 KKAQKAL
+664 EKAQKAL
-671 NNAKAKLTDIKTQ
+671 NNANAKLTDIKTQ

-698 VTSAKASLDLANTEL
+698 VKSTKDALDLVNTDVV
-713 ASKQA
+713 SKKA
-718 AKGAAQALKNKNLA
+718 AKGAAQALKNQNLA
-732 DLNIAKSNVE
+732 ALDIAKSNVE
-742 TKEKD
+742 TKEKG
-747 LETALVNKNTADQSV
+747 LKTATSNKTTADQSV

-785 AKKQLKDANDALVLS
+785 AKKQLKDVKDALTLS
-800 QKKLKDASNALKP
+800 QKKLEDASNALKT
-813 ASDAYDASV
+813 ARDAYDASV
-822 ETKDNAKAASDSANT
+822 VAKDNAKAASDSANT
-837 ALESAASLLAQK
+837 ALESAASLLAQQ

-854 NANMALSAY
+854 NANDALTAY
-863 NDALKA
+863 NEALKA
-869 VEDANNALDSQA
+869 VEDANADVKAQA
-881 KLVNTYTSEQENAK
+881 KLVERYTLDQEKAK
-895 SLIQKTSDEINEL
+895 ANMQKTSDEITEL
-908 LENKKTLNKN
+908 LENKKTLNAN
-918 IDYQKNVLAVINEVK
+918 IDYQKKVLAVINEVK
-933 EKGSKA
+933 EKGTKA

-947 ELLGYLNELA
+947 ELLTYLNALA
-957 QEVDEL
+957 QSVD
-963 SALHT
+963 SFDKLHA
-968 QYANANVKYVRLL
+968 QYANANIKYVRLL
-981 SVYEEAKKDEAQ
+981 AVYEEAKKDEAQ

-998 DEAMKDL
+998 DDTMKAL
-1005 DTYIQENSKHAA
+1005 DAYIQETSKHAA
-1017 KTETSSSSTTKK
+1017 KTENASSPTKNNATTS
-1029 NAVTTSSTNTG
+1029 SSTNTG
-1040 VKTSIGLNM
+1040 VKTQAGLNM

-1055 ALGMVEAKRR
+1055 ALGIVEAKRR
-1065 SKK
+1065 SKKQ

>member
-1 MKNVKDKIIITA
+1 M
-13 AVGFTAA
+13 
-20 STVTSMN
+20 
-27 LTPVFAKNST
+27 
-37 NTSVVKEDVDA
+37 
-48 KKTKK
+48 
-53 EKLEDSVK
+53 
-61 TAKSNLDDV
+61 
-70 KKVTEEK
+70 
-77 KANSDAAKKELD
+77 
-89 AAIAAQ
+89 
-95 DKQSGVVQKQYENV
+95 
-109 YDTKDQ
+109 
-115 DYQNLLKLMDNLE
+115 
-128 TEISNKQAAL
+128 

-170 DKLSKLDKNAMDT
+170 DKLSKLDKNTVDT

-197 AYDLAKAASDAAT
+197 AYDMAKAASDAAT
-210 SKLKDASSD
+210 SKLKNANSD

-231 SAYNGANL
+231 SAYNAANL

-289 TVLDHATKELSAA
+289 TALDHATKELSDA
-302 QSAQSTAQSNYN
+302 QSAQTTAQSNYN

-358 NTQKV
+358 NMKKA
-363 QCEADVSAAQTALT
+363 QCEADVSAAQVAL
-377 NAQKAYDSN
+377 NDAQKAYDSN
-386 KSEKEVAQAELDKF
+386 KSEKEIAQENLNTFIHD
-400 VSANQTT
+400 NQTT

-422 SKDLGQLTAKVFDKN
+422 SKDLGELTAKAFDKN
-437 NTTYGKI
+437 DSYYGKI
-444 AQYVQLGQEGDATS
+444 AQYVQLGQEGDATT
-458 LDNMEAVIPYLY
+458 LENMEAVIPWL
-470 KMNTIR
+470 KKNNELR
-476 EKHGL
+476 AKHGL
-481 NALKISMFQMALAQ
+481 QALNVSLWEMALAQ

-502 THIGHSGIVKN
+502 THIAHSGVRDS
-513 GNYGHFSE
+513 GE
-521 NLAWGKVDP
+521 NLSWGYADP
-530 YTGWYDA
+530 FIGWYDE
-537 EKAYSDFIDN
+537 EKAIYDTYDASLKKLSAYELSKKYPKEYSA
-547 YKVNHPQASD
+547 V
-557 EEIAK
+557 
-562 AAQQAG
+562 
-568 VYTYSSG
+568 
-575 GSIGHYKNI
+575 GHYLNI
-584 IYPGI
+584 IHP
-589 NYFGMGHSSQGAYQG
+589 NYTSFGMGHSSKGKYG
-604 NYSQDFSTNPAP
+604 FNDSQDFLFSQLD
-616 SKDVT
+616 SRDVI
-621 MTVDQF
+621 MTVDEF
-627 EAQVNEYKTQID
+627 EAKVNEYKTQID
-639 AVNKEYKA
+639 TVNKEYKA
-647 KQDAVKNA
+647 KQEAVKNA
-655 SDNKDYSAV
+655 SDNKDHSSV
-664 KKAQKAL
+664 EKAQKAL
-671 NNAKAKLTDIKTQ
+671 NDANAKLQNIKDQ
-684 LDAPTT
+684 LDAPTS
-690 KQKELDSK
+690 KQQELDSK

-713 ASKQA
+713 VSKQA

-742 TKEKD
+742 TKEKG
-747 LETALVNKNTADQSV
+747 LKTATSNKNTADQSV
-762 ESKKAKVKSLKDKIT
+762 ESKKAKVKELTKKIN
-777 NWNSSKED
+777 NWNSNKED
-785 AKKQLKDANDALVLS
+785 AEKQLKDAKDALVLS

-822 ETKDNAKAASDSANT
+822 VAKDNAKAASDSANT

>member
-27 LTPVFAKNST
+27 LTPVFAKDTT

-77 KANSDAAKKELD
+77 KADSDAAKKELD

-95 DKQSGVVQKQYENV
+95 DKQSGVVQEQYESV
-109 YDTKDQ
+109 YGAKDQ
-115 DYQNLLKLMDNLE
+115 DYQNLLKLMSNLE
-128 TEISNKQAAL
+128 KSISNKQAEL

-170 DKLSKLDKNAMDT
+170 DKLSKLDKNTVDT
-183 DLETAKKEQESAKS
+183 DLETAKKEQESAKT
-197 AYDLAKAASDAAT
+197 AYDTAKAASDAAT
-210 SKLKDASSD
+210 SKLKDANSD
-219 LESKKALYDAAN
+219 LESKKALYNAAN
-231 SAYNGANL
+231 SAYNAANL

-289 TVLDHATKELSAA
+289 TALDHVTKELSAA
-302 QSAQSTAQSNYN
+302 QSAQVTAQSAYD
-314 QSVND
+314 QSVKV
-319 FESASVA
+319 FESASAA
-326 LETATKKQSDAQ
+326 LEDATTKQSQAQ
-338 KAYDEADTNAKKN
+338 KAYDEADTNAKAN

-358 NTQKV
+358 NTKKTK
-363 QCEADVSAAQTALT
+363 CEADVSAAQMALT

-422 SKDLGQLTAKVFDKN
+422 NKDLGQLTAKVFDKN
-437 NTTYGKI
+437 DSYYGKI

-481 NALKISMFQMALAQ
+481 NTLKISMFQMALAQ

-557 EEIAK
+557 EEIVK
-562 AAQQAG
+562 AAKQAG

-604 NYSQDFSTNPAP
+604 NYSQDFSSNPAP
-616 SKDVT
+616 SKDET

-627 EAQVNEYKTQID
+627 EAKVNEYKTQID

-664 KKAQKAL
+664 EKAQKAL
-671 NNAKAKLTDIKTQ
+671 DDAKLKLQGIKDQ
-684 LDAPTT
+684 LGAPTT
-690 KQKELDSK
+690 KQKELDLK
-698 VTSAKASLDLANTEL
+698 VKLTKDALGLANTDVV
-713 ASKQA
+713 SKQA
-718 AKGAAQALKNKNLA
+718 AKSNAETLKNQNLA
-732 DLNIAKSNVE
+732 AHELAKSNVE
-742 TKEKD
+742 AKEKD
-747 LETALVNKNTADQSV
+747 LDTALSNKNSADQNV
-762 ESKKAKVKSLKDKIT
+762 QSKLAKVKSLKDKIT

-785 AKKQLKDANDALVLS
+785 AKKQLSDAKTALALS
-800 QKKLKDASNALKP
+800 QKKLTNTSDALKP

-822 ETKDNAKAASDSANT
+822 VAKDNAKAASDSANT

-849 DLALK
+849 DLVLK
-854 NANMALSAY
+854 NANDALSAY

-869 VEDANNALDSQA
+869 VEDTNNALDSQA
-881 KLVNTYTSEQENAK
+881 KLVDTYTSEQENAK

-908 LENKKTLNKN
+908 LENKKTLNAN
-918 IDYQKNVLAVINEVK
+918 IDYEKKVLAVINEVK
-933 EKGSKA
+933 EKGTQA

-1017 KTETSSSSTTKK
+1017 KTETFSSSTTKK

-1055 ALGMVEAKRR
+1055 ALGIVEAKRR

>member
-1 MKNVKDKIIITA
+1 M
-13 AVGFTAA
+13 
-20 STVTSMN
+20 
-27 LTPVFAKNST
+27 
-37 NTSVVKEDVDA
+37 
-48 KKTKK
+48 
-53 EKLEDSVK
+53 
-61 TAKSNLDDV
+61 
-70 KKVTEEK
+70 
-77 KANSDAAKKELD
+77 
-89 AAIAAQ
+89 
-95 DKQSGVVQKQYENV
+95 
-109 YDTKDQ
+109 
-115 DYQNLLKLMDNLE
+115 
-128 TEISNKQAAL
+128 
-138 DTYTKNEEDAAKN
+138 
-151 LEQAKKDLA
+151 
-160 DKQAKLDEVN
+160 
-170 DKLSKLDKNAMDT
+170 
-183 DLETAKKEQESAKS
+183 
-197 AYDLAKAASDAAT
+197 
-210 SKLKDASSD
+210 
-219 LESKKALYDAAN
+219 
-231 SAYNGANL
+231 
-239 EVTKKQNAVN
+239 N

-289 TVLDHATKELSAA
+289 TALDHATKELSDA
-302 QSAQSTAQSNYN
+302 QSAQTTAQSNYN

-326 LETATKKQSDAQ
+326 LEIATKKQSDAQ

-377 NAQKAYDSN
+377 NAENAYKLN
-386 KSEKEVAQAELDKF
+386 KSEKEVAQENLNTFIHD
-400 VSANQTT
+400 NQTT

-444 AQYVQLGQEGDATS
+444 AQYVQLGQEGDATT
-458 LDNMEAVIPYLY
+458 LENMEAVIPWL
-470 KMNTIR
+470 KKNNELR
-476 EKHGL
+476 AKHGL
-481 NALKISMFQMALAQ
+481 QALNVSLWEMALAQ

-502 THIGHSGIVKN
+502 THIAHSGVRDS
-513 GNYGHFSE
+513 GE
-521 NLAWGKVDP
+521 NLSWGYADP
-530 YTGWYDA
+530 FIGWYDE
-537 EKAYSDFIDN
+537 EKAIYDTYDASLKKLSAYELSKKYPKEYSA
-547 YKVNHPQASD
+547 V
-557 EEIAK
+557 
-562 AAQQAG
+562 
-568 VYTYSSG
+568 
-575 GSIGHYKNI
+575 GHYLNI
-584 IYPGI
+584 IHP
-589 NYFGMGHSSQGAYQG
+589 NYTSFGMGHSSKGKYG
-604 NYSQDFSTNPAP
+604 FNDSQDFLFRKLDSR
-616 SKDVT
+616 DVT
-621 MTVDQF
+621 MTVDEF
-627 EAQVNEYKTQID
+627 EAKVNEYKTKID

-647 KQDAVKNA
+647 KQEAVKNA

-664 KKAQKAL
+664 EKAQKAL
-671 NNAKAKLTDIKTQ
+671 DDAKLKLQGIKDQ
-684 LDAPTT
+684 LVAPTS
-690 KQKELDSK
+690 KQQELDSK
-698 VTSAKASLDLANTEL
+698 VTSTKASLDLANTNVV
-713 ASKQA
+713 SKQA
-718 AKGAAQALKNKNLA
+718 AKSNAETLKNQNLA
-732 DLNIAKSNVE
+732 ALELAKSNVE
-742 TKEKD
+742 AKEID
-747 LETALVNKNTADQSV
+747 LDTALSNKNSADQNV
-762 ESKKAKVKSLKDKIT
+762 QSKLAKVKSLKDKIT
-777 NWNSSKED
+777 NWNTSKADAEKQLSD
-785 AKKQLKDANDALVLS
+785 AKTALALS
-800 QKKLKDASNALKP
+800 QMKLTNVSNTLKP
-813 ASDAYDASV
+813 ARDAYDASV
-822 ETKDNAKAASDSANT
+822 RAKDNAKAASDSANT

>member
-1 MKNVKDKIIITA
+1 MKNVKDKIIITT

-20 STVTSMN
+20 STVTSAN

-61 TAKSNLDDV
+61 TAKSNLVDV

-77 KANSDAAKKELD
+77 KADSDAAKKELD

-95 DKQSGVVQKQYENV
+95 DKQNGVVQEQYKSV
-109 YDTKDQ
+109 YGAKDQ
-115 DYQNLLKLMDNLE
+115 DYQNLLKLMSNLE
-128 TEISNKQAAL
+128 KSISNKQAEL

-170 DKLSKLDKNAMDT
+170 DKLSKLDKNTVDT

-197 AYDLAKAASDAAT
+197 AYDMAKAASDAAT
-210 SKLKDASSD
+210 SKLKNANSD

-231 SAYNGANL
+231 SAYNAANL

-289 TVLDHATKELSAA
+289 TALDHATKELSDA
-302 QSAQSTAQSNYN
+302 QSAQTTAQSNYN

-358 NTQKV
+358 NMKKA
-363 QCEADVSAAQTALT
+363 QCEADVSAAQVAL
-377 NAQKAYDSN
+377 NDAQKAYDSN
-386 KSEKEVAQAELDKF
+386 KSEKEIAQENLNTFIHD
-400 VSANQTT
+400 NQTT

-422 SKDLGQLTAKVFDKN
+422 SKDLGELTAKAFDKN
-437 NTTYGKI
+437 DSYYGKI
-444 AQYVQLGQEGDATS
+444 AQYVQLGQEGDATT
-458 LDNMEAVIPYLY
+458 LENMEAVIPWL
-470 KMNTIR
+470 KKNNELR
-476 EKHGL
+476 AKHGL
-481 NALKISMFQMALAQ
+481 QALNVSLWEMALAQ

-502 THIGHSGIVKN
+502 THIAHSGVRDS
-513 GNYGHFSE
+513 GE
-521 NLAWGKVDP
+521 NLSWGYADP
-530 YTGWYDA
+530 FIGWYDE
-537 EKAYSDFIDN
+537 EKAIYDTYDASLKKLSAYELSKKYPKEYSA
-547 YKVNHPQASD
+547 V
-557 EEIAK
+557 
-562 AAQQAG
+562 
-568 VYTYSSG
+568 
-575 GSIGHYKNI
+575 GHYLNI
-584 IYPGI
+584 IHP
-589 NYFGMGHSSQGAYQG
+589 NYTSFGMGHSSKGKYG
-604 NYSQDFSTNPAP
+604 FNDSQDFLFSQLD
-616 SKDVT
+616 SRDVI
-621 MTVDQF
+621 MTVDEF
-627 EAQVNEYKTQID
+627 EAKVNEYKTQID
-639 AVNKEYKA
+639 TVNKEYKA
-647 KQDAVKNA
+647 KQEAVKNA
-655 SDNKDYSAV
+655 SDNKDHSSV
-664 KKAQKAL
+664 EKAQKAL
-671 NNAKAKLTDIKTQ
+671 NDANAKLQNIKDQ
-684 LDAPTT
+684 LDAPTS
-690 KQKELDSK
+690 KQQELDSK

-713 ASKQA
+713 VSKQA
-718 AKGAAQALKNKNLA
+718 AKGAAQALKNKNLT

-742 TKEKD
+742 TKEKG
-747 LETALVNKNTADQSV
+747 LKTATSNKNTADQSV
-762 ESKKAKVKSLKDKIT
+762 ESKKAKVKELTKKIN
-777 NWNSSKED
+777 NWNSNKED
-785 AKKQLKDANDALVLS
+785 AEKQLKDAKDALVLS

-822 ETKDNAKAASDSANT
+822 VAKDNAKAASDSANT

-881 KLVNTYTSEQENAK
+881 KLVNTYTSEQENTK

>member
-20 STVTSMN
+20 STVTSVG
-27 LTPVFAKNST
+27 LTPIFAKDTT

-77 KANSDAAKKELD
+77 KADSDAAKKELD

-95 DKQSGVVQKQYENV
+95 DKQSGVVQEQYESV
-109 YDTKDQ
+109 YGAKDQ
-115 DYQNLLKLMDNLE
+115 DYQNLLKLMSNLE
-128 TEISNKQAAL
+128 TEISNKQAEL
-138 DTYTKNEEDAAKN
+138 DAYTKNEENVAKN

-160 DKQAKLDEVN
+160 DKQTKLDEVN

-183 DLETAKKEQESAKS
+183 DLETAKKEQESAKT
-197 AYDLAKAASDAAT
+197 AYDTAKAASDAAT
-210 SKLKDASSD
+210 SKLKDANSD
-219 LESKKALYDAAN
+219 LESKKALYNVAN
-231 SAYNGANL
+231 SAYNAASL

-264 TNAQNELNQANAELI
+264 TNAQNELNQANAELTN
-279 DAQNAAANAQ
+279 AQNAAASAQ
-289 TVLDHATKELSAA
+289 AALDHATNELSAA
-302 QSAQSTAQSNYN
+302 QSTQSTAQSAYD
-314 QSVND
+314 QSVKD

-358 NTQKV
+358 NMKKA
-363 QCEADVSAAQTALT
+363 QCEADVNAAQTALT
-377 NAQKAYDSN
+377 NAENAYKLN

-422 SKDLGQLTAKVFDKN
+422 NKDLGQLTAKVFDKN

-481 NALKISMFQMALAQ
+481 NTLKISMFQMALAQ

-502 THIGHSGIVKN
+502 THIAHSGIMKN
-513 GNYGHFSE
+513 GNYGYFSE

-537 EKAYSDFIDN
+537 EKAYSDFIDD
-547 YKVNHPQASD
+547 YKVKHPQASD
-557 EEIAK
+557 EEIVK

-604 NYSQDFSTNPAP
+604 NYSQDFSSNPAP

-621 MTVDQF
+621 MTVNQF
-627 EAQVNEYKTQID
+627 EAKVNEYKTKID

-647 KQDAVKNA
+647 KQEAVKNA
-655 SDNKDYSAV
+655 SDNKDHSAV
-664 KKAQKAL
+664 EKAQKAL
-671 NNAKAKLTDIKTQ
+671 DDAKLKLQGIKDQ
-684 LDAPTT
+684 LVAPTS
-690 KQKELDSK
+690 KQQELDSK
-698 VTSAKASLDLANTEL
+698 VTSTKASLDLANTNVV
-713 ASKQA
+713 SKQA
-718 AKGAAQALKNKNLA
+718 AKSNAETLKNQNLA
-732 DLNIAKSNVE
+732 ALELAKSNVE
-742 TKEKD
+742 AKEKD
-747 LETALVNKNTADQSV
+747 LDTALSNKNSADQNV
-762 ESKKAKVKSLKDKIT
+762 QSKLAKVKSLKDKIT
-777 NWNSSKED
+777 NWNSSKAD
-785 AKKQLKDANDALVLS
+785 AKKQLSDAKTALALS
-800 QKKLKDASNALKP
+800 QMKLTNVSNTLK
-813 ASDAYDASV
+813 SVKDAYDTSV
-822 ETKDNAKAASDSANT
+822 RAKDTAKAASDSANS

-998 DEAMKDL
+998 DDTMKAL
-1005 DTYIQENSKHAA
+1005 DAYIQETSKHAA
-1017 KTETSSSSTTKK
+1017 KTENVSSPTKNNATTS
-1029 NAVTTSSTNTG
+1029 SSTNTG
-1040 VKTSIGLNM
+1040 VKTQAGLNM

-1055 ALGMVEAKRR
+1055 ALGIVEAKRR
-1065 SKK
+1065 SKKQ

>member
-1 MKNVKDKIIITA
+1 M
-13 AVGFTAA
+13 
-20 STVTSMN
+20 
-27 LTPVFAKNST
+27 
-37 NTSVVKEDVDA
+37 
-48 KKTKK
+48 
-53 EKLEDSVK
+53 
-61 TAKSNLDDV
+61 
-70 KKVTEEK
+70 
-77 KANSDAAKKELD
+77 
-89 AAIAAQ
+89 
-95 DKQSGVVQKQYENV
+95 
-109 YDTKDQ
+109 
-115 DYQNLLKLMDNLE
+115 
-128 TEISNKQAAL
+128 
-138 DTYTKNEEDAAKN
+138 
-151 LEQAKKDLA
+151 
-160 DKQAKLDEVN
+160 
-170 DKLSKLDKNAMDT
+170 
-183 DLETAKKEQESAKS
+183 
-197 AYDLAKAASDAAT
+197 
-210 SKLKDASSD
+210 
-219 LESKKALYDAAN
+219 
-231 SAYNGANL
+231 
-239 EVTKKQNAVN
+239 
-249 EAQKNVDSF
+249 
-258 TGSDAL
+258 
-264 TNAQNELNQANAELI
+264 
-279 DAQNAAANAQ
+279 
-289 TVLDHATKELSAA
+289 
-302 QSAQSTAQSNYN
+302 
-314 QSVND
+314 
-319 FESASVA
+319 
-326 LETATKKQSDAQ
+326 
-338 KAYDEADTNAKKN
+338 
-351 QSVIDDL
+351 
-358 NTQKV
+358 
-363 QCEADVSAAQTALT
+363 
-377 NAQKAYDSN
+377 
-386 KSEKEVAQAELDKF
+386 
-400 VSANQTT
+400 
-407 IDQINKGTQGFFEYV
+407 
-422 SKDLGQLTAKVFDKN
+422 
-437 NTTYGKI
+437 
-444 AQYVQLGQEGDATS
+444 
-458 LDNMEAVIPYLY
+458 
-470 KMNTIR
+470 
-476 EKHGL
+476 
-481 NALKISMFQMALAQ
+481 
-495 ANSDWAQ
+495 
-502 THIGHSGIVKN
+502 KN
-513 GNYGHFSE
+513 GNYGYFSE

-537 EKAYSDFIDN
+537 EKAYSDFIDD
-547 YKVNHPQASD
+547 YKVKHPQASD
-557 EEIAK
+557 EEIVK

-627 EAQVNEYKTQID
+627 EAKVNEYKTKID

-647 KQDAVKNA
+647 KQEAVKNA
-655 SDNKDYSAV
+655 SDNKDHSAV
-664 KKAQKAL
+664 EKAQKAL
-671 NNAKAKLTDIKTQ
+671 DDAKLKLQGIKDQ
-684 LDAPTT
+684 LVAPTS
-690 KQKELDSK
+690 KQQGLDSK
-698 VTSAKASLDLANTEL
+698 VTSAKDALDLANTNVV
-713 ASKQA
+713 SKQA
-718 AKGAAQALKNKNLA
+718 AKSNAETLKNQNLA
-732 DLNIAKSNVE
+732 ALELAKSNVE
-742 TKEKD
+742 AKEKD
-747 LETALVNKNTADQSV
+747 LDTALSNKNSADQNV
-762 ESKKAKVKSLKDKIT
+762 QSKLAKVKSLKDKIT
-777 NWNSSKED
+777 NWNSSKADAEKQLSD
-785 AKKQLKDANDALVLS
+785 AKTALALS
-800 QKKLKDASNALKP
+800 QMKLTNVSNTLKP
-813 ASDAYDASV
+813 VKDAYDTSV
-822 ETKDNAKAASDSANT
+822 RAKDTAKAASDSANS

-968 QYANANVKYVRLL
+968 QYATANVKYVRLL

-998 DEAMKDL
+998 DDTMKAL
-1005 DTYIQENSKHAA
+1005 DAYIQETSKHAA

>member
-20 STVTSMN
+20 STVTSAN
-27 LTPVFAKNST
+27 LTPIFAKDTT
-37 NTSVVKEDVDA
+37 NTSVVKENVDA

-77 KANSDAAKKELD
+77 KTDADAAKKELD

-95 DKQSGVVQKQYENV
+95 NKQSSVVQKQYESV
-109 YDTKDQ
+109 YGAKDQ
-115 DYQNLLKLMDNLE
+115 DYQNLLKLMTNLE

-160 DKQAKLDEVN
+160 DKQAKLDEVK
-170 DKLSKLDKNAMDT
+170 DKLSKLDKNTIDT

-197 AYDLAKAASDAAT
+197 AYDTAKAASDAAT
-210 SKLKDASSD
+210 SKLKDANSD

-231 SAYNGANL
+231 NAYNAASA
-239 EVTKKQNAVN
+239 EVTEKQNAVN

-279 DAQNAAANAQ
+279 DAQNAAASAQ
-289 TVLDHATKELSAA
+289 AALDHATKELSAA
-302 QSAQSTAQSNYN
+302 QSAQVTAQSAYD
-314 QSVND
+314 QSVKD
-319 FESASVA
+319 FESASA
-326 LETATKKQSDAQ
+326 AFESATKKQSEAQ

-363 QCEADVSAAQTALT
+363 QCEAEVSAAQAALT
-377 NAQKAYDSN
+377 NAQDAYDSN
-386 KSEKEVAQAELDKF
+386 KSEKEVAQEDLNTF
-400 VSANQTT
+400 ISANQTT

-422 SKDLGQLTAKVFDKN
+422 SKDLGKITAKVFD
-437 NTTYGKI
+437 TSDTYYGLI

-481 NALKISMFQMALAQ
+481 NTLKVSLFQMALAQ

-502 THIGHSGIVKN
+502 THIAHSGIMKN

-537 EKAYSDFIDN
+537 EKAYSDFIDD
-547 YKVNHPQASD
+547 YKVKHPQASD

-575 GSIGHYKNI
+575 GSIGHYKNLI
-584 IYPGI
+584 DSNM

-627 EAQVNEYKTQID
+627 EAKVNEYKTQID

-647 KQDAVKNA
+647 KQEAVKNA
-655 SDNKDYSAV
+655 SDNKDHSAV
-664 KKAQKAL
+664 EKAQKAL
-671 NNAKAKLTDIKTQ
+671 DAANAKFTDIKNQ
-684 LDAPTT
+684 LAAPIS
-690 KQKELDSK
+690 KQQELDSK
-698 VTSAKASLDLANTEL
+698 VTSAKAILDLANTEL
-713 ASKQA
+713 ASKQK
-718 AKGAAQALKNKNLA
+718 AKASAKTLKNQNLA
-732 DLNIAKSNVE
+732 ALDLAKSNVE
-742 TKEKD
+742 AKEKD
-747 LETALVNKNTADQSV
+747 LETALSNKNSSDQNV
-762 ESKKAKVKSLKDKIT
+762 QSKLAKVKSLKDKIT

-785 AKKQLKDANDALVLS
+785 AKKQLSDAKAALALS
-800 QKKLKDASNALKP
+800 QKKLTNASNALKP
-813 ASDAYDASV
+813 AKDAYDASV
-822 ETKDNAKAASDSANT
+822 VARDNAKAASNSAIS
-837 ALESAASLLAQK
+837 ALESANFVLAQK
-849 DLALK
+849 DVALK

-863 NDALKA
+863 NDAFKA
-869 VEDANNALDSQA
+869 VEDANNALDAQA
-881 KLVNTYTSEQENAK
+881 KLVDTYTSEQENAK

-918 IDYQKNVLAVINEVK
+918 VETLKNVLAVINEVK

-957 QEVDEL
+957 QEIDEL

-981 SVYEEAKKDEAQ
+981 DVYEEAKKDEAQ

-998 DEAMKDL
+998 DEAMKAL
-1005 DTYIQENSKHAA
+1005 DAYIQETSKHAA
-1017 KTETSSSSTTKK
+1017 RTETSSSSTKK

-1040 VKTSIGLNM
+1040 VKTSIGLNV

-1055 ALGMVEAKRR
+1055 ALGMVEALRR

>member
-13 AVGFTAA
+13 AVGFTAT

-61 TAKSNLDDV
+61 TAKSNLVDV

-77 KANSDAAKKELD
+77 KADSDAAKKELD

-95 DKQSGVVQKQYENV
+95 DKQNGVVQEQYKSV
-109 YDTKDQ
+109 YGAKDQ
-115 DYQNLLKLMDNLE
+115 DYQNLLKLMSNLE
-128 TEISNKQAAL
+128 KSISNKQAEL

-170 DKLSKLDKNAMDT
+170 DKLSKLDKNTVDT

-197 AYDLAKAASDAAT
+197 AYDMAKAASDAAT
-210 SKLKDASSD
+210 SKLKNANSD

-231 SAYNGANL
+231 SAYNAANL

-289 TVLDHATKELSAA
+289 TALDHATKELSDA
-302 QSAQSTAQSNYN
+302 QSAQTTAQSNYN

-358 NTQKV
+358 NMKKA
-363 QCEADVSAAQTALT
+363 QCEADVSAAQVAL
-377 NAQKAYDSN
+377 NDAQKAYDSN
-386 KSEKEVAQAELDKF
+386 KSEKEIAQENLNTFIHD
-400 VSANQTT
+400 NQTT

-422 SKDLGQLTAKVFDKN
+422 SKDLGELTAKAFDKN
-437 NTTYGKI
+437 DSYYGKI
-444 AQYVQLGQEGDATS
+444 AQYVQLGQEGDATT
-458 LDNMEAVIPYLY
+458 LENMEAVIPWL
-470 KMNTIR
+470 KKNNELR
-476 EKHGL
+476 AKHGL
-481 NALKISMFQMALAQ
+481 QALNVSLWEMALAQ

-502 THIGHSGIVKN
+502 THIAHSGVRDS
-513 GNYGHFSE
+513 GE
-521 NLAWGKVDP
+521 NLSWGYADP
-530 YTGWYDA
+530 FIGWYDE
-537 EKAYSDFIDN
+537 EKAIYDTYDASLKKLSAYELSKKYPKEYSA
-547 YKVNHPQASD
+547 V
-557 EEIAK
+557 
-562 AAQQAG
+562 
-568 VYTYSSG
+568 
-575 GSIGHYKNI
+575 GHYLNI
-584 IYPGI
+584 IHP
-589 NYFGMGHSSQGAYQG
+589 NYTSFGMGHSSKGKYG
-604 NYSQDFSTNPAP
+604 FNDSQDFLFSQLD
-616 SKDVT
+616 SRDVI
-621 MTVDQF
+621 MTVDEF
-627 EAQVNEYKTQID
+627 EAKVNEYKTQID
-639 AVNKEYKA
+639 TVNKEYKA
-647 KQDAVKNA
+647 KQEAVKNA
-655 SDNKDYSAV
+655 SDNKDHSSV
-664 KKAQKAL
+664 EKAQKAL
-671 NNAKAKLTDIKTQ
+671 NDANAKLQNIKDQ
-684 LDAPTT
+684 LDAPTS
-690 KQKELDSK
+690 KQQELDSK

-713 ASKQA
+713 VSKQA

-742 TKEKD
+742 TKEKG
-747 LETALVNKNTADQSV
+747 LKTATSNKNTADQSV

-822 ETKDNAKAASDSANT
+822 VAKDNAKAASDSANT

>member
-27 LTPVFAKNST
+27 LTPVFAKDTT

-77 KANSDAAKKELD
+77 KADSDAAKKELD
-89 AAIAAQ
+89 AAIVAQ
-95 DKQSGVVQKQYENV
+95 DKQSGVVQEQYESV
-109 YDTKDQ
+109 YGAKDQ
-115 DYQNLLKLMDNLE
+115 DYQNLLKLKSNLE
-128 TEISNKQAAL
+128 TEISNKQAEL

-160 DKQAKLDEVN
+160 DKQAKLDEVK
-170 DKLSKLDKNAMDT
+170 DKLSKLDKNTIDT
-183 DLETAKKEQESAKS
+183 DLETAKKEQESAKT
-197 AYDLAKAASDAAT
+197 AYDTAKAASDAAT
-210 SKLKDASSD
+210 SKLKDANSD

-231 SAYNGANL
+231 SAYNAANL

-289 TVLDHATKELSAA
+289 TALDHATKELSDA
-302 QSAQSTAQSNYN
+302 QSAQTTAQSNYN

-326 LETATKKQSDAQ
+326 LEIATKKQSDAQ

-377 NAQKAYDSN
+377 NAENAYKLN
-386 KSEKEVAQAELDKF
+386 KSEKEVAQENLNTFIHD
-400 VSANQTT
+400 NQTT

-444 AQYVQLGQEGDATS
+444 AQYVQLGQEGDATT
-458 LDNMEAVIPYLY
+458 LENMEAVIPWL
-470 KMNTIR
+470 KKNNELR
-476 EKHGL
+476 AKHGL
-481 NALKISMFQMALAQ
+481 QALNVSLWEMALAQ

-502 THIGHSGIVKN
+502 THIAHSGVRDS
-513 GNYGHFSE
+513 GE
-521 NLAWGKVDP
+521 NLSWGYADP
-530 YTGWYDA
+530 FIGWYDE
-537 EKAYSDFIDN
+537 EKAIYDTYDASLKKLSAYELSKKYPKEYSA
-547 YKVNHPQASD
+547 V
-557 EEIAK
+557 
-562 AAQQAG
+562 
-568 VYTYSSG
+568 
-575 GSIGHYKNI
+575 GHYLNI
-584 IYPGI
+584 IHP
-589 NYFGMGHSSQGAYQG
+589 NYTSFGMGHSSKGKYG
-604 NYSQDFSTNPAP
+604 FNDSQDFLFRKLDSR
-616 SKDVT
+616 DVT
-621 MTVDQF
+621 MTVDEF
-627 EAQVNEYKTQID
+627 EAKVNEYKTKID

-647 KQDAVKNA
+647 KQEAVKNA

-664 KKAQKAL
+664 EKAQKAL
-671 NNAKAKLTDIKTQ
+671 DDAKLKLQGIKDQ
-684 LDAPTT
+684 LVAPTS
-690 KQKELDSK
+690 KQQELDSK
-698 VTSAKASLDLANTEL
+698 VTSTKASLDLANTNVV
-713 ASKQA
+713 SKQA
-718 AKGAAQALKNKNLA
+718 AKSNAETLKNQNLA
-732 DLNIAKSNVE
+732 ALELAKSNVE
-742 TKEKD
+742 AKEID
-747 LETALVNKNTADQSV
+747 LDTALSNKNSADQNV
-762 ESKKAKVKSLKDKIT
+762 QSKLAKVKSLKDKIT
-777 NWNSSKED
+777 NWNTSKADAEKQLSD
-785 AKKQLKDANDALVLS
+785 AKTALALS
-800 QKKLKDASNALKP
+800 QMKLTNVSNTLKP
-813 ASDAYDASV
+813 ARDAYDASV
-822 ETKDNAKAASDSANT
+822 RAKDNAKAASDSANT

-854 NANMALSAY
+854 NANDALTAY

>member
-13 AVGFTAA
+13 AVGFTAT

-289 TVLDHATKELSAA
+289 TALDHATKELSAA

-1017 KTETSSSSTTKK
+1017 KTENASSPTKNNATTS
-1029 NAVTTSSTNTG
+1029 SSTNTG